1 MTGERAY
8 EFLDMRCHVGFQVLL
23 VVEDSSALG
32 GVDFPISLDEIP
44 V

>member
-23 VVEDSSALG
+23 VVEGSSAFG
-32 GVDFPISLDEIP
+32 AVDFPITLDEIQ